1 MSSEPTSRAGVAPLT
16 EERRQK
22 RRARI
27 RQNVRVRP
35 SEPMMTDFDEVR
47 PTINVSREGLYF
59 ATERRAY
66 RKDLRLF
73 VTLPYEQHHGAF
85 NCEYLGRVVRVDP
98 LPDERVGVA
107 VHLLMTINLQGSGG
121 K

>member
-1 MSSEPTSRAGVAPLT
+1 MNPEPTSHARLAPLI

-27 RQNVRVRP
+27 RQPVRVRP
-35 SEPMMTDFDEVR
+35 SEPMAIDFDEVC

-59 ATERRAY
+59 STERRAY

-73 VTLPYEQHHGAF
+73 VTCPYNQHQGAF
-85 NCEYLGRVVRVDP
+85 NCEYVGTVVRVDP
-98 LPDERVGVA
+98 LPHDRVGVA
-107 VHLLMTINLQGSGG
+107 VHLLMTINLQGSNGR
-121 K
+121 